1 MSGSSIGDLALLLPS
16 VFWLLLLLPGLAIAR
31 RFAPEELASGPIAG
45 IAVCAAATLTCLA
58 PLVAALY
65 LVGTVAAVPIEVLA
79 AILVAAIAG
88 GAIACLRMGL
98 WRRAGSLAIALLSIE
113 AAILLVD
120 LVLSWRVGSMLG
132 ADARIHVTRIRFLW
146 EHGLS
151 NLDPFVADGSPYP
164 IYHTNL
170 WHALIAAGAR
180 LCGCDPLVMWHG
192 SLPAAKA
199 LIATGL
205 AYSAW
210 ALLGSRWA
218 AAVAATMAVVLRGP
232 TTFSI
237 YPNQL
242 APWFLL
248 PMLAGVALRACERR
262 GPTTSADSPGR
273 AATKAALLAWCLG
286 MFHPLYAGFAV
297 AAFAPVLLL
306 ASAWRWLGARDLRP
320 AAVLAALL
328 LAALPSPL
336 IGRALT
342 VPDRSVAPSAGDAAQ
357 PAEGGLHEEIDGD
370 AGVEAPTAALARL
383 SATAP
388 PMAAR
393 PPGFRVDDAG
403 RLARA
408 WGRGF
413 TGGGGWRLWV
423 LLGGVVLAG
432 LLLRR
437 AAPLLA
443 AGAIATI
450 RGIMLWPPLCDAAL
464 RVLGAVWMLQRFET
478 IADVLWVPLS
488 APLAAALLEPW
499 IRWRLLQTLLV
510 PLAIPAALWHGW
522 YQAPYDW
529 ASYRARALQPEATRV
544 GRELRPMLRLQ
555 QRLAEWIPPG
565 SVVVCEPAL
574 ADRTTMLHGVRVIA
588 AQRSSTGVDGLRWR
602 TRQLRRMLAGRT
614 DEATRGELFERFGAT
629 HLVATELPDW
639 VELWAA
645 ERRRF
650 GGYWV
655 VTLAA
660 EPDWSM
666 APRVDLR
673 RAGRLLDRDRPEEA
687 AAILAGAL
695 ETDPGMHLGWF
706 RLGEARL
713 RLGEAAAARDAL
725 ALAIEI
731 EPGDPRYP
739 LLLGNALVELGEV
752 EASMASFE
760 AAASLALAE
769 DDLNLAAVARFN
781 LGNSLFRLD
790 RMVDAIDA
798 YQAALDLVPEYHN
811 AAIWLAEAQRIERL
825 RKSTP
830 PLDHGAD
837 EASGPGGRR

>member
-1 MSGSSIGDLALLLPS
+1 MSGASIGDLALLLPS
-16 VFWLLLLLPGLAIAR
+16 AFWLLLLLPGLAIAR
-31 RFAPEELASGPIAG
+31 RFAPEELESGPIAG
-45 IAVCAAATLTCLA
+45 IAVCAAATLAGLA
-58 PLVAALY
+58 PLVAILY
-65 LVGTVAAVPIEVLA
+65 LVGTAVPVPIEVLA
-79 AILVAAIAG
+79 AMLAIAIAL
-88 GAIACLRMGL
+88 GAVDCLRLGR
-98 WRRAGSLAIALLSIE
+98 WRRAGSLAVALLSVE

-120 LVLSWRVGSMLG
+120 LLLSWRVGSMLG

-192 SLPAAKA
+192 SLAAAKA

-205 AYSAW
+205 AYAAW

-218 AAVAATMAVVLRGP
+218 AAIAAAMAVALRGP
-232 TTFSI
+232 TTFAI

-262 GPTTSADSPGR
+262 DPATSQDSPRR
-273 AATKAALLAWCLG
+273 AATKTALLAWCLG
-286 MFHPLYAGFAV
+286 MFHPLYAGFAAV
-297 AAFAPVLLL
+297 AFAPGLL
-306 ASAWRWLGARDLRP
+306 AASGWRWFGTRDLRP

-336 IGRALT
+336 IGKAMT
-342 VPDRSVAPSAGDAAQ
+342 VPERSLSRSEAAPGSARERPRAEAAIGE
-357 PAEGGLHEEIDGD
+357 AGEET
-370 AGVEAPTAALARL
+370 PTAAMARL
-383 SATAP
+383 SMATTP
-388 PMAAR
+388 AAGV
-393 PPGFRVDDAG
+393 PPGFRIDDAG
-403 RLARA
+403 RIVRA

-413 TGGGGWRLWV
+413 TGGDGWRLWV
-423 LLGGVVLAG
+423 LLVAVALMAT
-432 LLLRR
+432 LRR
-437 AAPLLA
+437 RVAPLLA
-443 AGAIATI
+443 AGAIGTI
-450 RGIMLWPPLCDAAL
+450 LCIMLWPPLCHAAL
-464 RVLGAVWMLQRFET
+464 GVLGAVWMLQRFET
-478 IADVLWVPLS
+478 LADVLWVPLS

-499 IRWRLLQTLLV
+499 VRWRLLQTLLV

-529 ASYRARALQPEATRV
+529 PSYLARAMPAEDLRL

-565 SVVVCEPAL
+565 SVVLCEPAL
-574 ADRTTMLHGVRVIA
+574 ADRTTMLHGVRVVA
-588 AQRSSTGVDGLRWR
+588 AQRSSTGVEGLRWR
-602 TRQLRRMLAGRT
+602 TRQLRRMLADRT
-614 DEATRGELFERFGAT
+614 DEATRGALFARFGAT
-629 HLVATELPDW
+629 HLVATDLPDW

-645 ERRRF
+645 QRQRF
-650 GGYWV
+650 GGLWV

-666 APRVDLR
+666 APRLELR
-673 RAGRLLDRDRPEEA
+673 RAGRLLDRDRPA
-687 AAILAGAL
+687 AAAAVLATAL
-695 ETDPGMHLGWF
+695 EADPAMHQGWF

-725 ALAIEI
+725 ERAIALET
-731 EPGDPRYP
+731 GDPRYP
-739 LLLGNALVELGEV
+739 LLLGNALVDLGEV
-752 EASMASFE
+752 AASLAPFE
-760 AAASLALAE
+760 QAASLALAE

-790 RMVDAIDA
+790 RIDA
-798 YQAALDLVPEYHN
+798 AIEAYRAALDLVPEYRN
-811 AAIWLAEAQRIERL
+811 AAHWLAEAQRIAASREP
-825 RKSTP
+825 SP
-830 PLDHGAD
+830 SPDSGIDGGA
-837 EASGPGGRR
+837 AAGARR